1 MRTGLVFLAALLLV
15 GSASAGEPCKAVRDM
30 SEFVSTRSVPLPA
43 ARFAGIKSD
52 MSVGEILK
60 RLGPAARDLGSGLFI
75 LEWDVTDGRVFRV
88 SASSL
93 CDLPRGFGFG
103 PKKAESK

>member
-15 GSASAGEPCKAVRDM
+15 GTASGGEPCKAVRDM
-30 SEFVSTRSVPLPA
+30 SEIVSTKSVALPA

-60 RLGPAARDLGSGLFI
+60 RLGPAAREVGSGLFV
-75 LEWDVTDGRVFRV
+75 LEWDATDGRVFRV
-88 SASSL
+88 SAGSL
-93 CDLPRGFGFG
+93 CDLPHAFGFG